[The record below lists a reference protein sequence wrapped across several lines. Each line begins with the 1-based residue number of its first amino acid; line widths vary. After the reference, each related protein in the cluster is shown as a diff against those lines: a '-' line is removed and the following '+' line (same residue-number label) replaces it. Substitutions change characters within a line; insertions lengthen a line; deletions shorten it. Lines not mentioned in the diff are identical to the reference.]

1 MQTKVP
7 PVEFVPSYSRTSLN
21 NLVVIVIR
29 LFNTLGS
36 VVTGAFIPLFLIQ
49 IGKSGFIP
57 FMVIGMASGR
67 ILSTKLIIPKINNF
81 SHLKVL
87 MGTSV
92 FGFSLLSL
100 AAWIMFH
107 NISGLLFLT
116 LILVTFFVAALSTI
130 DEAFSASLLVE
141 NEQSSRWIHSDSTL
155 QLLARVIG
163 PGLSAWA
170 LIYFAN
176 KHYSIFLIDSGSYLS
191 AVIVYSFLLMNNS
204 KESKEVQPSQES
216 SQLSLKVLW
225 KNNTIAWKKLIFTS
239 FGAAAYNGGALIYL
253 STLKMPTTSIAIFMT
268 AQNISMV
275 LTSLSL
281 TSFPNFS
288 KASRFSPLMA
298 SLGMMIIALS
308 TDVIYLSVGT
318 SIMAI
323 GMVLFMQSERVGLAQ
338 NVEFKNTRKQ
348 YIAFF
353 TTINSTVGA
362 VAVVIYTLFSQI
374 ILWKYLLVAGAIFL
388 LIPIFFN
395 LKKHS
400 STLSS

>member
-1 MQTKVP
+1 MKKLEKLNYQNQLQTKVP

-163 PGLSAWA
+163 P
-170 LIYFAN
+170 
-176 KHYSIFLIDSGSYLS
+176 
-191 AVIVYSFLLMNNS
+191 
-204 KESKEVQPSQES
+204 
-216 SQLSLKVLW
+216 
-225 KNNTIAWKKLIFTS
+225 
-239 FGAAAYNGGALIYL
+239 
-253 STLKMPTTSIAIFMT
+253 
-268 AQNISMV
+268 
-275 LTSLSL
+275 
-281 TSFPNFS
+281 
-288 KASRFSPLMA
+288 
-298 SLGMMIIALS
+298 
-308 TDVIYLSVGT
+308 
-318 SIMAI
+318 
-323 GMVLFMQSERVGLAQ
+323 
-338 NVEFKNTRKQ
+338 
-348 YIAFF
+348 AFQH
-353 TTINSTVGA
+353 G
-362 VAVVIYTLFSQI
+362 
-374 ILWKYLLVAGAIFL
+374 
-388 LIPIFFN
+388 
-395 LKKHS
+395 H
-400 STLSS
+400 